1 MFKSIFNDIQ
11 KGNLTM
17 ITQFTVG
24 CSRTV
29 NLGNYESVRVEASV
43 TVSLDVMDQENIQEW
58 KDTAQKELRKL
69 LEETYRNQYADRKKL
84 A

>member
-1 MFKSIFNDIQ
+1 
-11 KGNLTM
+11 M

-29 NLGNYESVRVEASV
+29 NLGNFESVRVESSV
-43 TVSLDVMDQENIQEW
+43 TVNVPEGSKEDREYQIL
-58 KDTAQKELRKL
+58 KDYAQKELRKL